1 MNYSPTKCPNQ
12 NCKAEPLFIKKGFH
26 FVRHLNRKFR
36 IFQCKACKRYFT
48 SRTFRLDYRHKRS
61 DLNKKIAL
69 LLVEGNSLRGIS
81 RIEGLTYKSTYKKF
95 LWMRKVVEAQ
105 KKEISFHASELFFD
119 ESETIEHTKCKPLNI
134 ALVANEKYQILSM
147 KVAVMPAK
155 GRLAAISRK
164 KYGWRA
170 NERDQKILQTLTE
183 VKMNLIS
190 APAVIKSDMHPSYPK
205 LVQTVFPGIVHRQY
219 LAKEKKKKYQE
230 RLHENLRKRIHDPI
244 FAVNHGAAK
253 IRDRIKRLCR
263 RSWCT
268 TKRVENLQLHLDL
281 FVLDNL
287 GLLKIR
293 PKSAVGLADFGGFG

>member
-1 MNYSPTKCPNQ
+1 
-12 NCKAEPLFIKKGFH
+12 
-26 FVRHLNRKFR
+26 
-36 IFQCKACKRYFT
+36 
-48 SRTFRLDYRHKRS
+48 
-61 DLNKKIAL
+61 
-69 LLVEGNSLRGIS
+69 
-81 RIEGLTYKSTYKKF
+81 
-95 LWMRKVVEAQ
+95 MRKAIEHQ
-105 KKEISFHASELFFD
+105 KVNISFNATELFFD

-147 KVAVMPAK
+147 KVAIMPAK
-155 GRLAAISRK
+155 GKLAAISRK
-164 KYGWRA
+164 KYGWRP
-170 NERDQKILQTLTE
+170 NERDRKILQAFSE
-183 VKMNLIS
+183 VKANLIS
-190 APAVIKSDMHPSYPK
+190 SPAVIKSDMHPSYPK
-205 LVQTVFPGIVHRQY
+205 LVQAVFPGIIHKQY

-268 TKRVENLQLHLDL
+268 TKRVDNLQLHLDL

-293 PKSAVGLADFGGFG
+293 PKSAVGLAEFGGFR